1 MSADT
6 LAPPTRT
13 NDGGSGPSARRASG
27 APSVGRTIW
36 DGAWPKLLAVALA
49 VAIWQVTVWSGWKEE
64 YLLPSP
70 WTVFSD
76 LADITQT
83 DTFWRAGGTTM
94 QRAATGFAFSLVF
107 GTLLGI
113 AVAQSKV
120 LRSGVGS
127 MITGLQTMPS
137 IVWFPFAMTLFGL
150 FNPFAIMFVIVLGA
164 APSIANGVISGID
177 EVPPPLLRAGHMLGA
192 RGVDKYRYVI
202 LPAAFPAYLAG
213 LKQGWAF
220 AWRSLMAGELI
231 VQLPGQVTLG
241 GGLNDGQSTG
251 QMDDLMAY
259 MIVILIIGMAVDGV
273 FSAITNRVRARR
285 GLTGFAG

>member
-1 MSADT
+1 MSVDT
-6 LAPPTRT
+6 ATPTTQRSQGPFTRITSSGLGRPGLAGRIW
-13 NDGGSGPSARRASG
+13 ASL
-27 APSVGRTIW
+27 
-36 DGAWPKLLAVALA
+36 WPKLLAIFIAI
-49 VAIWQVTVWSGWKEE
+49 AIWQVTVWAAWKPE

-70 WTVFSD
+70 AAVFSD
-76 LADITQT
+76 LADLAHT
-83 DTFWRAGGTTM
+83 DTFWRAIGTTM
-94 QRAATGFAFSLVF
+94 QRGGVGFAFSLVF

-113 AVAQSKV
+113 AVSQSKV
-120 LRSGVGS
+120 LRAGVGS

-137 IVWFPFAMTLFGL
+137 IAWFPFAILIFGL

-192 RGVDKYRYVI
+192 RGINRYRYVV
-202 LPAAFPAYLAG
+202 LPAALPSYLAG

-241 GGLNDGQSTG
+241 GSLSKAQDTAQA
-251 QMDDLMAY
+251 DDLIAY
-259 MIVILIIGMAVDGV
+259 MIVILIIGMLVDGI
-273 FSAITNRVRARR
+273 FSAITTRVRTRR
-285 GLTGFAG
+285 GLTGFTG

>member
-6 LAPPTRT
+6 AAPTTERSPGPPAKIVRAGERQQSLASR
-13 NDGGSGPSARRASG
+13 
-27 APSVGRTIW
+27 IW
-36 DGAWPKLLAVALA
+36 AGTWPKLLAVFLA
-49 VAIWQVTVWSGWKEE
+49 IAIWQVTVWAAWKPE

-70 WTVFSD
+70 ATVFQD
-76 LADITQT
+76 LADLAQTQ
-83 DTFWRAGGTTM
+83 DFWRAIGTTM
-94 QRAATGFAFSLVF
+94 QRAAVGFAFSLVF

-113 AVAQSKV
+113 AVSQSRI

-137 IVWFPFAMTLFGL
+137 IVWFPFAILIFGL

-192 RGVDKYRYVI
+192 RGINRYRYVV
-202 LPAAFPAYLAG
+202 LPAALPSYLAG

-231 VQLPGQVTLG
+231 VQLSGEVTLG
-241 GGLNDGQSTG
+241 GSLNDAQVTG
-251 QMDDLMAY
+251 QADDLLAF
-259 MIVILIIGMAVDGV
+259 MIVILIIGMVVDGI

-285 GLTGFAG
+285 GLTGFTG

>member
-1 MSADT
+1 
-6 LAPPTRT
+6 
-13 NDGGSGPSARRASG
+13 
-27 APSVGRTIW
+27 VW
-36 DGAWPKLLAVALA
+36 DALWPKLLAVTLA

-70 WTVFSD
+70 WTVFST
-76 LADITQT
+76 LGDIVQT
-83 DTFWRAGGTTM
+83 DRFWRAGSTTM
-94 QRAATGFAFSLVF
+94 QRAATGFAISLLF

-137 IVWFPFAMTLFGL
+137 IVWFPFAMVLFGL
-150 FNPFAIMFVIVLGA
+150 FNPAAIMFVIVLGA

-192 RGVDKYRYVI
+192 RGINRYRYVV
-202 LPAAFPAYLAG
+202 LPAALPSYLAG

-241 GGLNDGQSTG
+241 GELNDGQSTA
-251 QMDDLMAY
+251 QIDVLMAY
-259 MIVILIIGMAVDGV
+259 MIVILIIGMVVDGI

-285 GLTGFAG
+285 GLTGFTG

>member
-6 LAPPTRT
+6 AAPTTERGT
-13 NDGGSGPSARRASG
+13 G
-27 APSVGRTIW
+27 APSRRPAHTPDQPGWVPRLW
-36 DGAWPKLLAVALA
+36 SALWPKLLAVLLA
-49 VAIWQVTVWSGWKEE
+49 VAVWQITVWAAWKPE

-70 WTVFSD
+70 ATVFGD
-76 LADITQT
+76 LVDLGQT
-83 DTFWRAGGTTM
+83 ETFWRAIGTTM
-94 QRAATGFAFSLVF
+94 QRGGVGFAFSLVF

-113 AVAQSKV
+113 AVSQSKV
-120 LRSGVGS
+120 LRAGVGS

-137 IVWFPFAMTLFGL
+137 IAWFPFAILIFGL

-192 RGVDKYRYVI
+192 RGIARYRYVV
-202 LPAAFPAYLAG
+202 LPAALPSYLAG

-241 GGLNDGQSTG
+241 GSLNDAQNTG
-251 QMDDLMAY
+251 QADDLLAF
-259 MIVILIIGMAVDGV
+259 MIVILVIGMVVDGI
-273 FSAITNRVRARR
+273 FSAITNRVRTRR
-285 GLTGFAG
+285 GLTGFSG

>member
-6 LAPPTRT
+6 AAPRT
-13 NDGGSGPSARRASG
+13 ERPGGPLKTATTGVQRPGIAAK
-27 APSVGRTIW
+27 IW
-36 DGAWPKLLAVALA
+36 SSAWPKLLAVFLA
-49 VAIWQVTVWSGWKEE
+49 IAIWQITVWAAWKPE

-70 WTVFSD
+70 AAVFGD
-76 LADITQT
+76 LADLTQT
-83 DTFWRAGGTTM
+83 ETFWRAITTTM
-94 QRAATGFAFSLVF
+94 QRGGVGFAFSLVF

-113 AVAQSKV
+113 AVSQSRI
-120 LRSGVGS
+120 LRAGVGS

-137 IVWFPFAMTLFGL
+137 IAWFPFAILIFGL

-192 RGVDKYRYVI
+192 RGINRYRYVV
-202 LPAAFPAYLAG
+202 LPAALPSYLAG

-241 GGLNDGQSTG
+241 GSLSDAQNTG
-251 QMDDLMAY
+251 QADDLLAF
-259 MIVILIIGMAVDGV
+259 MIVILVIGMVVDGI

-285 GLTGFAG
+285 GLTGFTG

>member
-6 LAPPTRT
+6 AALTTERSPGGPPKTAANGTRRPGLA
-13 NDGGSGPSARRASG
+13 AKVWASL
-27 APSVGRTIW
+27 
-36 DGAWPKLLAVALA
+36 WPKLLAVFLA
-49 VAIWQVTVWSGWKEE
+49 IAIWQITVWAAWKPE

-70 WTVFSD
+70 AAVFGD
-76 LADITQT
+76 LADLAQT
-83 DTFWRAGGTTM
+83 DTFWRAITTTM
-94 QRAATGFAFSLVF
+94 QRGGVGFAFSLVF

-113 AVAQSKV
+113 AVSQSKV
-120 LRSGVGS
+120 LRAGVGS

-137 IVWFPFAMTLFGL
+137 IAWFPFAILIFGL

-192 RGVDKYRYVI
+192 RGINRYRYVV
-202 LPAAFPAYLAG
+202 LPAALPSYLAG

-241 GGLNDGQSTG
+241 GSLSDAQNTG
-251 QMDDLMAY
+251 QADDLLSY
-259 MIVILIIGMAVDGV
+259 MIVILVIGMLVDGI

-285 GLTGFAG
+285 GLTGFTG

>member
-6 LAPPTRT
+6 LAPQKRT
-13 NDGGSGPSARRASG
+13 DEGGTGPSTRRPPGATGVARK
-27 APSVGRTIW
+27 VW
-36 DGAWPKLLAVALA
+36 DAIWPKLLAVALA

-70 WTVFSD
+70 STVFSE
-76 LADITQT
+76 LADIVPTSE
-83 DTFWRAGGTTM
+83 FWSAIQTTM
-94 QRAATGFAFSLVF
+94 QRGGVGFAFSLVF
-107 GTLLGI
+107 GTLFGI
-113 AVAQSKV
+113 AVSQSKV
-120 LRSGVGS
+120 LRAGVGS

-137 IVWFPFAMTLFGL
+137 IAWFPFALLIFGL
-150 FNPFAIMFVIVLGA
+150 DPMAIMFVVVLGA

-192 RGVDKYRYVI
+192 RGINRYRYVV
-202 LPAAFPAYLAG
+202 LPAALPAYLAG

-231 VQLPGQVTLG
+231 VQLPGQVSLG
-241 GGLNDGQSTG
+241 GSLDKAQATG
-251 QMDDLMAY
+251 QADDLLAY
-259 MIVILIIGMAVDGV
+259 MIVILIIGMVVDGI

-285 GLTGFAG
+285 GLTGFTG